1 MRATIPQHKKP
12 NLLMRRALLVQWV
25 LVWTAVLVVYAAFG
39 RATAQ
44 PVMGGGL
51 IAISGSALLW
61 LRWWQSNK
69 RVQADAQQAV
79 RAVYRTGLE
88 RFVLVVILLALG
100 LSYFK
105 HAAVALLAGF
115 VLGQLAWLIGMII
128 SGASK
133 IKD

>member
-12 NLLMRRALLVQWV
+12 NLLMRRALLVQWA
-25 LVWTAVLVVYAAFG
+25 LVWAAVWVADGAFG
-39 RATAQ
+39 HATAW
-44 PVMGGGL
+44 PVASGGL

-69 RVQADAQQAV
+69 RAQADAQQVV

-88 RFVLVVILLALG
+88 RFVLVVMLLALG

-115 VLGQLAWLIGMII
+115 VLGQLAWLIGMTI

>member
-69 RVQADAQQAV
+69 RMQADAQQAV

-88 RFVLVVILLALG
+88 RFVRVVLLLALG

-105 HAAVALLAGF
+105 HAAAALLAGF
-115 VLGQLAWLIGMII
+115 VLGQLAWLIGISI

>member
-25 LVWTAVLVVYAAFG
+25 LVWTAVLVAYAAFG

-44 PVMGGGL
+44 PVMSGGL

-88 RFVLVVILLALG
+88 RFVLMVLLLALG

-105 HAAVALLAGF
+105 HGAAALLAGF
-115 VLGQLAWLIGMII
+115 VLGQLAWLIGISI

>member
-25 LVWTAVLVVYAAFG
+25 LVWTAVLVADAVIG
-39 RATAQ
+39 RATAL
-44 PVMGGGL
+44 PVMSGGL
-51 IAISGSALLW
+51 IAISGSAWLW
-61 LRWWQSNK
+61 LRWWQTNK
-69 RVQADAQQAV
+69 RTQADAQQAV

-88 RFVLVVILLALG
+88 RFVLVVLLLALA

-105 HAAVALLAGF
+105 HAADALLAGF
-115 VLGQLAWLIGMII
+115 VLGQLAWLIGMSI

>member
-105 HAAVALLAGF
+105 QAAVALLAGF
-115 VLGQLAWLIGMII
+115 VLGQLAWLIGMTI
-128 SGASK
+128 SGVSK

>member
-1 MRATIPQHKKP
+1 
-12 NLLMRRALLVQWV
+12 MRRALLVQWV
-25 LVWTAVLVVYAAFG
+25 LVWTAVLVAYAVFG

-44 PVMGGGL
+44 PVMSGGL

-69 RVQADAQQAV
+69 RMQTDAQQEV

-88 RFVLVVILLALG
+88 RFVLVVLLLALG
-100 LSYFK
+100 LGYFK
-105 HAAVALLAGF
+105 HAAAALLAGF
-115 VLGQLAWLIGMII
+115 VLGQLAWLIGISI

>member
-69 RVQADAQQAV
+69 RMQADAQQAV

-88 RFVLVVILLALG
+88 RFVLVVLLLALG

-105 HAAVALLAGF
+105 HAAAALLAGF
-115 VLGQLAWLIGMII
+115 VLGQLAWLIGISI

>member
-69 RVQADAQQAV
+69 RVQADAQQVV

-88 RFVLVVILLALG
+88 RFVLVVLLLALG

-105 HAAVALLAGF
+105 HAAAALLAGF
-115 VLGQLAWLIGMII
+115 VLGQLAWLIGISI
-128 SGASK
+128 SGVSK